1 MPTDDAT
8 PVVILHGGA
17 WPEVVPKLDKP
28 AELLV
33 NKTNDPDMF
42 SIRQLVDQMG
52 LAAQD
57 PTFEAGKYVNL
68 QFWLYNKFALPL
80 AAIVFGLL
88 GAPLGI
94 RNARTGTAAGF
105 AIAVAIIFGYFML
118 VNILNNFAMGGA
130 MPAWAASFAP
140 LVIGLGFAVFI
151 MWRRNQ

>member
-1 MPTDDAT
+1 
-8 PVVILHGGA
+8 
-17 WPEVVPKLDKP
+17 
-28 AELLV
+28 
-33 NKTNDPDMF
+33 
-42 SIRQLVDQMG
+42 MG

-105 AIAVAIIFGYFML
+105 AIGVAIIFGYFML